1 MNQKWMQ
8 VAIKE
13 AKKAYKKDDVP
24 VGAIII
30 KNGKMIAKAYNKK
43 EKNRNVVEHAEI
55 LAIQKACKK
64 LKTWR
69 LEECTM
75 YITLEPC
82 MMCTGAIVQSRIR
95 KIIYACPNP
104 NYGFI
109 QSNYEIQKY
118 HNIEAECTNDIHSEE
133 VKILMQQF
141 FKNKRK

>member
-1 MNQKWMQ
+1 MQ

-64 LKTWR
+64 LKAWR

-118 HNIEAECTNDIHSEE
+118 YNIEAECTNDIHSEE